1 MCSSAIIS
9 SCYFEK
15 GSVPSISIQDPTAN
29 NYDISNISLENI
41 VFAYYENEYE
51 DENKTQPRNI
61 ERYDLQTDGKV
72 NLSIKNSFRH
82 WVERDWIN
90 RSAPYGMEICN
101 NDVSSSPIDK
111 FNNHSYLLSNRGA
124 LTTGFSVIQDHAVST
139 KNLTMSGA
147 TNSHVDW
154 HKDPG
159 TYSYSA
165 NIVGTKPES

>member
-82 WVERDWIN
+82 
-90 RSAPYGMEICN
+90 
-101 NDVSSSPIDK
+101 
-111 FNNHSYLLSNRGA
+111 
-124 LTTGFSVIQDHAVST
+124 
-139 KNLTMSGA
+139 
-147 TNSHVDW
+147 
-154 HKDPG
+154 
-159 TYSYSA
+159 
-165 NIVGTKPES
+165 